1 MNKEYF
7 KGFRERYYIILT
19 STDAYL
25 FDGEKNRKLSNA
37 QLMDLIKELVYNGL
51 VLEKK
56 LKDCENVRNGMI
68 ERYLQ
73 ENTRA
78 NRFYLKNIELQKQ
91 NQNLRTKK
99 NTIVNKIF
107 KALLTYGIKDK
118 YYSSEDVYFC
128 IRETYLKEIEQE
140 CMNDTNI

>member
-1 MNKEYF
+1 MIKEFCKRLDGRYTITYETQTSKIYIYDEVEHKRLGNKEV
-7 KGFRERYYIILT
+7 
-19 STDAYL
+19 
-25 FDGEKNRKLSNA
+25 FDFVG
-37 QLMDLIKELVYNGL
+37 DLIINNVVLAKE
-51 VLEKK
+51 
-56 LKDCENVRNGMI
+56 MT

-78 NRFYLKNIELQKQ
+78 NRFYVKNIELQKQ
-91 NQNLRTKK
+91 NQNLRIKK
-99 NTIVNKIF
+99 NTIVDKIF

-128 IRETYLKEIEQE
+128 IRNSYLEEIEQE